1 MSKYAGEKVL
11 VINRSLFDQLGAFD
25 GHRADDGGYFQT
37 LLKPVNNFF
46 MDRAEAEEAPA
57 FKQIIPYAVFTD
69 GEKFL
74 AYERGKSGGENRL
87 HAKLSLGIGGHIN
100 PIDAKDD
107 AMGEETYFA
116 ALHREFHEELN
127 INCEFTIDTLGIV
140 NDDSNDVG
148 KVHLGMIHL
157 VKLANQDVSANEEG
171 IANLQF
177 LSLDEL
183 AEEAT
188 FSRLES
194 WSQIAVDLLKTSA
207 Q

>member
-1 MSKYAGEKVL
+1 M
-11 VINRSLFDQLGAFD
+11 
-25 GHRADDGGYFQT
+25 
-37 LLKPVNNFF
+37 
-46 MDRAEAEEAPA
+46 
-57 FKQIIPYAVFTD
+57 
-69 GEKFL
+69 
-74 AYERGKSGGENRL
+74 
-87 HAKLSLGIGGHIN
+87 
-100 PIDAKDD
+100 
-107 AMGEETYFA
+107 
-116 ALHREFHEELN
+116 
-127 INCEFTIDTLGIV
+127 

-157 VKLANQDVSANEEG
+157 VKLANQDVSANEDG